1 MGIKT
6 LSEASDLIP
15 LASTSSSVS
24 NGTSIG
30 FCPQYTCHYLRNTQ
44 IQPNQSLQMTL
55 RYQYCGTPCLSG
67 SKPLPQRSW
76 DSLMPWMVCP
86 AYFVVQG
93 SGHPRQAL
101 SLLPHPLPPSPTKD
115 RRTDGRFSR
124 TPYFVLTL
132 LEAPALS
139 RPANFPRAHNPQRN
153 VKRLVNTQSP
163 WENLSDPEY
172 SYSELLL
179 FMYNTLEFTR

>member
-55 RYQYCGTPCLSG
+55 RHQYCGTPCLSG

-101 SLLPHPLPPSPTKD
+101 SPPSPSAPKSNEGQKD
-115 RRTDGRFSR
+115 RWTLFSNSLLCSN
-124 TPYFVLTL
+124 LTRSPCSKQTCKL
-132 LEAPALS
+132 PKS
-139 RPANFPRAHNPQRN
+139 PQPS
-153 VKRLVNTQSP
+153 KKCKK
-163 WENLSDPEY
+163 
-172 SYSELLL
+172 
-179 FMYNTLEFTR
+179 TR